1 MNRHKAKRL
10 TLKEMN
16 ETLPQWFVKSFDLT
30 FKLLETNN
38 FVDFKRIE
46 TFVKSSISH
55 ITATEDEKNPVK
67 HILVELENKGI
78 KDEYQYISTNV
89 YVVTAESTWKI
100 VKSCKVKLR
109 FSLQKW
115 D

>member
-16 ETLPQWFVKSFDLT
+16 ETLPVWFNKNFSLT
-30 FKLLETNN
+30 FKLLQTNSYN
-38 FVDFKRIE
+38 DFKKIE

-55 ITATEDEKNPVK
+55 ITAPEDEETPVK

-78 KDEYQYISTNV
+78 RGAYQYISTNV